1 MTEDSWQA
9 WFEAAWAEREEEVY
23 PRLFG
28 SHDPQICVLTPHLF
42 QTTFEQENVD
52 PRWLHS
58 GVFEVPPT
66 PDRASWLYVSSGLS
80 NAWEDDTPDPTG
92 PSGLGM
98 EFILQTPSREFWA
111 IDRLAHVIAFQI
123 LLSVGEYP
131 GRELLDVHAR
141 LPLRCSISPEPSE
154 LTWLVVG
161 PPDGLPSSFQLASGV
176 VDLLTIVGVTEQEV
190 AHARERAAIAFSR
203 FSETE
208 ALSRSPTGNDSR
220 SWWPRNHAL
229 KLTRHG

>member
-1 MTEDSWQA
+1 M
-9 WFEAAWAEREEEVY
+9 Y

-161 PPDGLPSSFQLASGV
+161 PPDGLPSSLSSPRSKRVSAEKYQCCTAEQIPNKFQYPNDQSNKTINGCICLPVQTSPPG
-176 VDLLTIVGVTEQEV
+176 LLRWNEG
-190 AHARERAAIAFSR
+190 
-203 FSETE
+203 
-208 ALSRSPTGNDSR
+208 
-220 SWWPRNHAL
+220 
-229 KLTRHG
+229 